1 MRNNA
6 IQGITFDLWNTLIR
20 DVAGGGFARAK
31 KRIDATTA
39 ILSQCGVRCTREHIA
54 EVYWQSQQKFET
66 VRTRGL
72 DTAFQTQLDDFLDS
86 IKPGL
91 SGSLSPEGK
100 ERVSERHLNAF
111 LEHPPALMPGVLET
125 LSTLTD
131 QGYKIGLICNS
142 GTTPGSLARKFLADT
157 GIAQYLLHLTF
168 SDEEHIAKPAPS
180 LFLDTLEAIGTE
192 AGESVHVGDRP
203 ETDILGAQRVG
214 MKTVLIGGASWDH
227 VPVSPDACVDNL
239 LDLPDVL
246 SGL

>member
-1 MRNNA
+1 MRNES
-6 IQGITFDLWNTLIR
+6 IRGITFDLWNTLIR
-20 DVAGGGFARAK
+20 DVAGGGVARAR

-39 ILSQCGVRCTREHIA
+39 ILSECGVDCTKEKVEA
-54 EVYWQSQQKFET
+54 VYWDSQQKFET

-72 DTAFQTQLDDFLDS
+72 DTDFETQLDDFLDS

-91 SGSLSPEGK
+91 SASLDPEGK

-125 LSTLTD
+125 LATLTD
-131 QGYKIGLICNS
+131 EGYRIALICNS
-142 GTTPGSLARKFLADT
+142 GTTPGSLARKFLSDI

-168 SDEEHIAKPAPS
+168 SDEERIAKPAPS
-180 LFLDTLEAIGTE
+180 LFLDTLEAIRVE

-214 MKTVLIGGASWDH
+214 MKAVLIGGASWDH
-227 VPVSPDACVDNL
+227 VPVSPDACVATL
-239 LDLPDVL
+239 SELPEAL
-246 SGL
+246 AKL

>member
-1 MRNNA
+1 MRNDS

-20 DVAGGGFARAK
+20 DVAGGGVARAK

-39 ILSQCGVRCTREHIA
+39 ILAECGMRCTREHIA
-54 EVYWQSQQKFET
+54 QVYWASQQKFEN

-72 DTAFQTQLDDFLDS
+72 DTDFETQLDDFLDS
-86 IKPGL
+86 IRPGL
-91 SGSLSPEGK
+91 SASLDPEGK

-131 QGYKIGLICNS
+131 ECYKIALICNS
-142 GTTPGSLARKFLADT
+142 GTTPGALARKFLADI
-157 GIAQYLLHLTF
+157 GIARYLLHLTF
-168 SDEEHIAKPAPS
+168 SDEERIAKPAPS
-180 LFLDTLEAIGTE
+180 LFLDTLEAIGTG

-214 MKTVLIGGASWDH
+214 MKAVLIGGATWDH
-227 VPVSPDACVDNL
+227 VPVTPDARIDTL
-239 LDLPDVL
+239 AELPDAL
-246 SGL
+246 TRL